1 MYVTSNH
8 GKDQFKLKKFE
19 TLKSAQPPETSMLQP
34 NHLYT
39 TEGYKQGYMYPLAG
53 YCYHFTCLASN
64 NFEFILQFIFI
75 FKSLILNAYF
85 HSCMAFTRLTAMQNF
100 LTFILFQLYH

>member
-39 TEGYKQGYMYPLAG
+39 TEGYKQGYMYPSLGSLRWLLAAKLIQ
-53 YCYHFTCLASN
+53 HAKLF
-64 NFEFILQFIFI
+64 FIF
-75 FKSLILNAYF
+75 N
-85 HSCMAFTRLTAMQNF
+85 
-100 LTFILFQLYH
+100 